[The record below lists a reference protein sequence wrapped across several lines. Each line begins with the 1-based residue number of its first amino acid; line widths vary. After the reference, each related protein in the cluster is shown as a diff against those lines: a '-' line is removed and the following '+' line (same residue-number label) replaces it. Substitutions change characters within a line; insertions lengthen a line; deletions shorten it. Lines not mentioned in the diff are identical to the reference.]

1 VAPFFCLPWGLGPRT
16 LGLGPWTLGPWGL
29 GPWALVACLPA
40 CCPALG
46 LPALGLPALGLP
58 ALGLP
63 ALGLPCLPACSIPAI
78 SLQHGRLG
86 SGDSWRAEYRHQHAT
101 SSDAAISNSWNQDR
115 AITNKLS
122 RAIDSVAE
130 SARLRPAAESHSAV
144 PLPLLLLPQIPGTHR
159 PALFA

>member
-1 VAPFFCLPWGLGPRT
+1 

-29 GPWALVACLPA
+29 GPWALWPLPA
-40 CCPALG
+40 CLALGLPALGLPALG